1 MVNAFA
7 VLLAFDLQTYNPSRR
22 WSHEQCLQRRSGAF
36 ANAFRKRFCACRRLR
51 NSLNEGNIMSQKIL
65 IVGAGFAGVWGALGA
80 ARVLDGAGVR
90 SSDVEITLISPKPE
104 LQIRPRMYEAE
115 PQKMAAPLLPLL
127 DAIGVKYVEGSVDGI
142 SVEDRTVSVV
152 SANGQKR
159 SLAYDRLLLTS
170 GSKLSRPPVPGL
182 EHAFSVDR
190 IEDAVEL
197 DNHLDKLAKL
207 PASPARNTVAVVGCG
222 FTGIEVATELPK
234 RLREKFGADAAIR
247 VVVIGTQDA
256 IGPDL
261 GPNPRPF
268 VAEAFES
275 LGVEAVLGS
284 GVVSVDAGGVR
295 TASGQRIEASTV
307 IWAGGMRASPLA
319 AQVSSNLDPL
329 GRVEVAPD
337 LRVPEA
343 PNVFVA
349 GDVAKALTDDSGR
362 YALMSCQHAIVMGQF
377 GGHNVA
383 ADLLG
388 VPTLTY
394 RQPFYATC
402 VDLGEWGAV
411 YSEGWDRQIKLTH
424 AEGKAR
430 KQMINT
436 QWIYPPAPNSADA
449 LAAGNPQASFG

>member
-1 MVNAFA
+1 
-7 VLLAFDLQTYNPSRR
+7 
-22 WSHEQCLQRRSGAF
+22 
-36 ANAFRKRFCACRRLR
+36 
-51 NSLNEGNIMSQKIL
+51 MSQKIL

-115 PQKMAAPLLPLL
+115 PQNMAAPLLPLF
-127 DAIGVKYVEGSVDGI
+127 DAIGVKFVAGSVDAI
-142 SVEDRTVSVV
+142 SVQDKTVSVV
-152 SANGQKR
+152 SADGKTH

-170 GSKLSRPPVPGL
+170 GSKLSRPPIPGL

-197 DNHLDKLAKL
+197 DRHLDALAKQ

-234 RLREKFGADAAIR
+234 RLREKFGADANVR
-247 VVVIGTQDA
+247 VVVIGSQDT

-268 VAEAFES
+268 IADAFEK
-275 LGVEAVLGS
+275 LGVETVLGS
-284 GVVSVDAGGVR
+284 GVVSVDAQGVR
-295 TASGQRIEASTV
+295 TASGQHIEAGTV

-319 AQVSSNLDPL
+319 AQVSSHIDPL
-329 GRVEVAPD
+329 GRAEVAAD

-343 PNVFVA
+343 PHVFVA
-349 GDVAKALTDDSGR
+349 GDVARALTDDDGH
-362 YALMSCQHAIVMGQF
+362 YALMSCQHAMIMGQF

-411 YSEGWDRQIKLTH
+411 YSEGWDRQMKLTH

-436 QWIYPPAPNSADA
+436 KWIYPPAPNRAEA
-449 LAAGNPQASFG
+449 LAAGNPEASFG

>member
-1 MVNAFA
+1 
-7 VLLAFDLQTYNPSRR
+7 
-22 WSHEQCLQRRSGAF
+22 
-36 ANAFRKRFCACRRLR
+36 
-51 NSLNEGNIMSQKIL
+51 MSQKIL

-80 ARVLDGAGVR
+80 ARVLDGAGVTA
-90 SSDVEITLISPKPE
+90 SDIEITLISPKPE
-104 LQIRPRMYEAE
+104 LQIRPRLYESE
-115 PQKMAAPLLPLL
+115 PQRMAAPLLPLL
-127 DAIGVKYVEGSVDGI
+127 DAVGVNFVEGSVEEI
-142 SVEDRTVSVV
+142 SVHDKTVSVV
-152 SANGQKR
+152 AADGQKR

-170 GSKLSRPPVPGL
+170 GSKLSRPPIPGL
-182 EHAFSVDR
+182 AEYAFSVDR
-190 IEDAVEL
+190 IEDAVALEG
-197 DNHLDKLAKL
+197 HLKALAKL
-207 PASPARNTVAVVGCG
+207 PDSPARNTVAVVGCG

-234 RLREKFGADAAIR
+234 RMREMFRPDTAIR
-247 VVVIGTQDA
+247 VVVVGSQDD

-268 VAEAFES
+268 VADAFDS

-284 GVVSVDAGGVR
+284 GVVSVDADGVR
-295 TASGQRIEASTV
+295 TASGAHIEAMTV
-307 IWAGGMRASPLA
+307 IWAGGMRASSLT
-319 AQVSSNLDPL
+319 AQVSSHLDPL

-337 LRVPEA
+337 LRVAEA

-349 GDVAKALTDDSGR
+349 GDVARARSDDEGH

-383 ADLLG
+383 ADLIG
-388 VPTLTY
+388 APTLEY

-402 VDLGEWGAV
+402 LDLGEWGAI

-436 QWIYPPAPNSADA
+436 QWIYPPAPNRTSA
-449 LAAGNPQASFG
+449 LAAGNPQASFE

>member
-1 MVNAFA
+1 
-7 VLLAFDLQTYNPSRR
+7 
-22 WSHEQCLQRRSGAF
+22 
-36 ANAFRKRFCACRRLR
+36 
-51 NSLNEGNIMSQKIL
+51 
-65 IVGAGFAGVWGALGA
+65 
-80 ARVLDGAGVR
+80 
-90 SSDVEITLISPKPE
+90 
-104 LQIRPRMYEAE
+104 
-115 PQKMAAPLLPLL
+115 
-127 DAIGVKYVEGSVDGI
+127 
-142 SVEDRTVSVV
+142 
-152 SANGQKR
+152 
-159 SLAYDRLLLTS
+159 
-170 GSKLSRPPVPGL
+170 
-182 EHAFSVDR
+182 
-190 IEDAVEL
+190 
-197 DNHLDKLAKL
+197 
-207 PASPARNTVAVVGCG
+207 
-222 FTGIEVATELPK
+222 
-234 RLREKFGADAAIR
+234 
-247 VVVIGTQDA
+247 
-256 IGPDL
+256 
-261 GPNPRPF
+261 
-268 VAEAFES
+268 
-275 LGVEAVLGS
+275 
-284 GVVSVDAGGVR
+284 
-295 TASGQRIEASTV
+295 
-307 IWAGGMRASPLA
+307 MRASPLA

-349 GDVAKALTDDSGR
+349 GDVAKASTDDSGR

-436 QWIYPPAPNSADA
+436 QWIYPPAPNRAEA